1 MSLIDERLAPVTPPE
16 PALQAETGPEL
27 AFWFDPEAAN
37 ATEVALA
44 LRNALR
50 HLPNDTELPVRQ
62 VESARAFTHD
72 IVDASITAHKGSIA
86 TQIGELIEDQPWFAH
101 RPLPRASVVARDLD
115 EDGLE
120 RTGGMLPP
128 DRGLIDAANER
139 AQKIASGE
147 IEEVLPE
154 TGSEFRRR
162 VHVEAL
168 LAEMLRPC
176 AMDEARVIMY
186 SLMQEALDRSEEEP
200 DRIVATRVLVAI
212 ERTVYN
218 SDERVLHVDF

>member
-1 MSLIDERLAPVTPPE
+1 MSLIDERLAPVTQPE
-16 PALQAETGPEL
+16 LVPQTETGPEL
-27 AFWFDPEAAN
+27 AFWFDPEAHN

-50 HLPNDTELPVRQ
+50 HLPTDTELPVRQ
-62 VESARAFTHD
+62 VESARAFTQD
-72 IVDASITAHKGSIA
+72 IVDASITAHKEGIA
-86 TQIGELIEDQPWFAH
+86 AQVSELIEDQPWFAH
-101 RPLPRASVVARDLD
+101 RPLPHTIAPRDLD

-139 AQKIASGE
+139 AKKVASGE
-147 IEEVLPE
+147 IVEEPLE

-162 VHVEAL
+162 IHVEAL

-176 AMDEARVIMY
+176 AMDEAKVIMY
-186 SLMQEALDRSEEEP
+186 GLLQEALDRSEEGA
-200 DRIVATRVLVAI
+200 DRIVATRVLLAI
-212 ERTVYN
+212 ERTVYRPG
-218 SDERVLHVDF
+218 ERVLRVEI